1 MADYTLYYTSSAAF
15 LIIVV
20 LIYQLM
26 QWDKK
31 LKNLVE
37 AKLSHHISEIQSPNA
52 PAPTKK
58 LMQSSVA
65 AFIVIMLIVFG
76 TFAYTYLYYE
86 KYEHS
91 QWLSIIEI
99 VLLCFSLLAGFLLGS
114 MRRRVE
120 ANHFLNELHS
130 QHNQREWVERKLS
143 LSEARLLKQ
152 QQALATLA
160 QNPNRKNQYFAE
172 IFRDYTQTAAET
184 LNVERVSIWLNIAD
198 NTMLECVDFYTKS
211 NNTHSVSEAVPVSE
225 IPNYFLELNKH
236 RVIAANDAMQH
247 PALQELTDGYLQG
260 NNIGAVL
267 DGGIWVDGNVAGV
280 VCIEHVGGVRE
291 WASDEQ
297 TFAGAIADLAR
308 VTIETCKRRTAEQ
321 ALLERSAQLEQMVQ
335 ARTLSLQES
344 NQRFSYVV
352 QEAPIAILIF
362 DRNGNIVELNNE
374 ATSASGYSREY
385 LLGKHFIKTIVAE
398 ESRKQAAMMAAH
410 ALQGKNVNHVELLLQ
425 NAAGE
430 KYEYECSIGL
440 TVKNTIDGSGEGSGH
455 MVAIAQNISQQRT
468 LQKSLIKAREAA
480 EAADRIKS
488 MFVASMSHELRTP
501 LNSIIGFIGVV
512 LQGISGELNPVQKGQ
527 LERAYQSSKHLLL
540 LISDVLDVS
549 KIEAGYLK
557 LNIEKFELKPLLI
570 ELEHAVQHL
579 LAGKDLALGIVCT
592 NKLKVTT
599 DRKRLYQVL
608 LNVLSNAVKYTEQ
621 GSVQMNVQLEGNQ
634 LVVSCKDTGIGIA
647 ESNFTK
653 LYQPFERV
661 ESPLKIKI
669 PGTGLGLY
677 LTHKILTQLLGG
689 SITVSSE
696 LGQGST
702 FTIIIPINKPA
713 DDALKV
719 VSGADSNVD
728 DAVSY

>member
-52 PAPTKK
+52 TTLTKK

-65 AFIVIMLIVFG
+65 AFIVIMLIIFS

-91 QWLSIIEI
+91 QWLSIIDI
-99 VLLCFSLLAGFLLGS
+99 VLLCFSLLGGFLLGS

-130 QHNQREWVERKLS
+130 QHNQREWVERNLS

-211 NNTHSVSEAVPVSE
+211 NNTHRVLEPVAVSE
-225 IPNYFLELNKH
+225 IPNYFHELNKH

-247 PALQELTDGYLQG
+247 PALQELTDGYLQD

-267 DGGIWVDGNVAGV
+267 DGGIWVDGNAAGV
-280 VCIEHVGGVRE
+280 VCIEHVGGLRE
-291 WASDEQ
+291 WTTDEQ

-335 ARTLSLQES
+335 ARTLSLRES
-344 NQRFSYVV
+344 DKRFSYVV
-352 QEAPIAILIF
+352 QNAPVAILCL
-362 DRNGNIVELNNE
+362 NGARELIEMNPE
-374 ATSASGYSREY
+374 AEKISGYSRAY
-385 LLGKHFIKTIVAE
+385 AIGKTYDELFSSEETRTYNQALIK
-398 ESRKQAAMMAAH
+398 KMDQYGNF
-410 ALQGKNVNHVELLLQ
+410 QGERTLVRRADGSTVELLVSH
-425 NAAGE
+425 
-430 KYEYECSIGL
+430 SIGFDA
-440 TVKNTIDGSGEGSGH
+440 DGNP
-455 MVAIAQNISQQRT
+455 MAIAIAQDMSIHNA
-468 LQKSLIKAREAA
+468 LEASLINARESA
-480 EAADRIKS
+480 EAANRIKS

-527 LERAYQSSKHLLL
+527 LDRAYQSSKHLLL

-549 KIEAGYLK
+549 KIEAGFLQ
-557 LNIEKFELKPLLI
+557 LNIETFELKPLLV

-592 NKLKVTT
+592 AKLQVTT

-621 GSVQMNVQLEGNQ
+621 GSVQMKAHIEDNQ
-634 LVVSCKDTGIGIA
+634 LIVNCNDTGIGIA
-647 ESNFTK
+647 EADFAK
-653 LYQPFERV
+653 LFQPFERA
-661 ESPLKIKI
+661 ESKLKIKT

-677 LTHKILTQLLGG
+677 LTRKILTQLLDG
-689 SITVSSE
+689 SIAVSSE

-713 DDALKV
+713 RLELKV
-719 VSGADSNVD
+719 GSSLEPKFEDTVL
-728 DAVSY
+728 

>member
-1 MADYTLYYTSSAAF
+1 MHSHPLLWLFVAATVALGVLLYRLWLLNKRHSDALINRLNQASSQQLSLPTPKESQSANKIIF
-15 LIIVV
+15 YIIVGIILTV
-20 LIYQLM
+20 FVYINFFYKENE
-26 QWDKK
+26 DF
-31 LKNLVE
+31 LV
-37 AKLSHHISEIQSPNA
+37 
-52 PAPTKK
+52 
-58 LMQSSVA
+58 
-65 AFIVIMLIVFG
+65 
-76 TFAYTYLYYE
+76 
-86 KYEHS
+86 
-91 QWLSIIEI
+91 SIFEVVMITGG
-99 VLLCFSLLAGFLLGS
+99 LFSGFLLGGLRS
-114 MRRRVE
+114 RAE
-120 ANHFLNELHS
+120 AEHHF
-130 QHNQREWVERKLS
+130 NQFTNQANLREWVERKLGHN
-143 LSEARLLKQ
+143 EERLLKQ

-198 NTMLECVDFYTKS
+198 NSLLECVDFYTKS
-211 NNTHSVSEAVPVSE
+211 NNTHRVLEPVAVSE
-225 IPNYFLELNKH
+225 IPNYFLALNKL

-247 PALQELTDGYLQG
+247 PALQELTDGYLQD

-267 DGGIWVDGNVAGV
+267 DGGIWLDGKAAGV
-280 VCIEHVGGVRE
+280 VCIEHVGGLRE
-291 WASDEQ
+291 WTSDEQ
-297 TFAGAIADLAR
+297 TFAGSIADLAR

-321 ALLERSAQLEQMVQ
+321 ALLEGSAQLVKLVQ

-440 TVKNTIDGSGEGSGH
+440 TVKRTGDGAGDGSGDGSGH

-527 LERAYQSSKHLLL
+527 LDRAYQSSKHLLL

-549 KIEAGYLK
+549 KIEAGFLQ
-557 LNIEKFELKPLLI
+557 LNIETFELKPLLI

-661 ESPLKIKI
+661 VSPLKIKT

-689 SITVSSE
+689 SITASSE
-696 LGQGST
+696 LGQGTT

-713 DDALKV
+713 DDALKI
-719 VSGADSNVD
+719 VSGADSNVE
-728 DAVSY
+728 DAVL

>member
-1 MADYTLYYTSSAAF
+1 MLNQTLIW
-15 LIIVV
+15 LLVIVLSV
-20 LIYQLM
+20 LGLLLLYLVR
-26 QWDKK
+26 WNKK
-31 LKNLVE
+31 LKIALDIQLANHNATSSQLL
-37 AKLSHHISEIQSPNA
+37 KLETASKNTTNFNTITFVVLA
-52 PAPTKK
+52 
-58 LMQSSVA
+58 
-65 AFIVIMLIVFG
+65 IVVFG
-76 TFAYTYLYYE
+76 TAVFSYE
-86 KYEHS
+86 YNEVDEDMITS
-91 QWLSIIEI
+91 AAEAILI
-99 VLLCFSLLAGFLLGS
+99 VAGLMGGFLLGGLW
-114 MRRRVE
+114 RRFESV
-120 ANHFLNELHS
+120 HFLTQLLG
-130 QHNQREWVERKLS
+130 QINQREWVERKLS
-143 LSEARLLKQ
+143 LSEARLIKQ

-160 QNPNRKNQYFAE
+160 QNPNRKKQYFAE
-172 IFRDYTQTAAET
+172 IFRDYAQTAADT

-211 NNTHSVSEAVPVSE
+211 NNTHRVLESVAVSE
-225 IPNYFLELNKH
+225 IPKYFHELNQH
-236 RVIAANDAMQH
+236 RVIAADDAMQH
-247 PALQELTDGYLQG
+247 PALQELTDGYLQD

-267 DGGIWVDGNVAGV
+267 DGGIWVDGSAAGV

-291 WASDEQ
+291 WTSDEQ
-297 TFAGAIADLAR
+297 SFVGAIADLAR

-321 ALLERSAQLEQMVQ
+321 ALLERSAQLEQMVL
-335 ARTLSLQES
+335 ARTQSLQES
-344 NQRFSYVV
+344 NQRFSYVLQV
-352 QEAPIAILIF
+352 APIAILIF
-362 DRNGNIVELNNE
+362 DRNGNIVDLNNE

-385 LLGKHFIKTIVAE
+385 LLGKHFIKTIVAK
-398 ESRKQAAMMAAH
+398 ESRKQAAMIAAC
-410 ALQGKNVNHVELLLQ
+410 ALQGKNVNHIELLLQ

-430 KYEYECSIGL
+430 KYEYECSIGM
-440 TVKNTIDGSGEGSGH
+440 TVKNADDSAGDSSGH
-455 MVAIAQNISQQRT
+455 MVAIAQNISQQRA

-480 EAADRIKS
+480 EATDRIKS

-527 LERAYQSSKHLLL
+527 LDRAYQSSKHLLL

-549 KIEAGYLK
+549 KIEAGFLQ
-557 LNIEKFELKPLLI
+557 LNIETFELKPLLI

-621 GSVQMNVQLEGNQ
+621 GSVKMHVQLEGNQ

-661 ESPLKIKI
+661 ESPLKIKT

-689 SITVSSE
+689 SITVQSE
-696 LGQGST
+696 LGQGT
-702 FTIIIPINKPA
+702 AFTIIIPINKPA
-713 DDALKV
+713 NDALTV
-719 VSGADSNVD
+719 ASDADPNVET
-728 DAVSY
+728 AVL

>member
-211 NNTHSVSEAVPVSE
+211 NNTHRVLEAVPVSE

-247 PALQELTDGYLQG
+247 PALQELTDGYLQD

-267 DGGIWVDGNVAGV
+267 DGGIWVDGNAAGV
-280 VCIEHVGGVRE
+280 VCIEHVGGLRE

-335 ARTLSLQES
+335 ARTLSLRES
-344 NQRFSYVV
+344 DKRFSYVV
-352 QEAPIAILIF
+352 QNAPVAILCL
-362 DRNGNIVELNNE
+362 NGARELIEMNPE
-374 ATSASGYSREY
+374 AEKISGYSRAY
-385 LLGKHFIKTIVAE
+385 AIGKTYDELFSSEETRTYNQALIK
-398 ESRKQAAMMAAH
+398 KMDQYGNF
-410 ALQGKNVNHVELLLQ
+410 QGERTLVRRADGSTVELLVSH
-425 NAAGE
+425 
-430 KYEYECSIGL
+430 SIGFDA
-440 TVKNTIDGSGEGSGH
+440 DGNP
-455 MVAIAQNISQQRT
+455 MAIAIAQDMSIHNA
-468 LQKSLIKAREAA
+468 LEASLINAREAA
-480 EAADRIKS
+480 EAANRIKS

-527 LERAYQSSKHLLL
+527 LDRAYQSSKHLLL

-549 KIEAGYLK
+549 KIEAGFLQ
-557 LNIEKFELKPLLI
+557 LNIETFELKPLLI

-621 GSVQMNVQLEGNQ
+621 GSVKMHVQLEGNQ
-634 LVVSCKDTGIGIA
+634 LVVRCKDTGIGIA
-647 ESNFTK
+647 EADFAK
-653 LYQPFERV
+653 LFQPFERA
-661 ESPLKIKI
+661 ESVLKIKT

-677 LTHKILTQLLGG
+677 LTRKILTQLLGG
-689 SITVSSE
+689 SITIRSE

-702 FTIIIPINKPA
+702 FTIIIPTNKSA
-713 DDALKV
+713 RLALNAASALEPKIE
-719 VSGADSNVD
+719 N
-728 DAVSY
+728 AVL